1 MRRII
6 IINHANP
13 FAKGGGSYA
22 SRAYMKAFAEWAEG
36 GADICLDAE
45 SPFVE
50 DPTILA
56 AKYIKVV
63 KRSFFKRALSL
74 INGDIQRYTSF
85 IKKHLSKGQYNYEWA
100 VVSGAAEGGALVDYF
115 HSYGIKVVTIHHN
128 YEPEYIYGNTSIPI
142 LKSLLKY
149 HSYNLQKKAYRESDI
164 NLFLTNEDAQRCER
178 EYGVNT
184 AANKIIG
191 VFEFNKIPPLP
202 HSTKNESPVFI
213 ITGQLDNA
221 QGIDG
226 VEYFFHELFTYIPQ
240 KCKVIISGRNPSK
253 SIRELCSRY
262 NNVQLIPN
270 PDDMRPVIS
279 AGDFYICPTRVG
291 GGLKL
296 RVLDGLKQGLPA
308 IVHKC
313 SSRGYD
319 VYNDSRFF
327 KVFENPEQF
336 KTCVEDFGAMF
347 QANEIDKKSIYET
360 YIDSFSYEVG
370 LNRVR
375 EIMSSFDEMVLEKNV
390 E

>member
-1 MRRII
+1 MKRII

-36 GADICLDAE
+36 GADICIDAE

-50 DPTILA
+50 DSTILA
-56 AKYIKVV
+56 AKYIKVE
-63 KRSFFKRALSL
+63 KRSFFKRVLSL

-85 IKKHLSKGQYNYEWA
+85 IKKHLSKRQNCYEWA
-100 VVSGAAEGGALVDYF
+100 VISGATEGGALIDYF

-128 YEPEYIYGNTSIPI
+128 YEPEYVYDNTSIPI
-142 LKSLLKY
+142 LKNLLKF
-149 HSYNLQKKAYRESDI
+149 HSFNLQKKAYRESDI
-164 NLFLTNEDAQRCER
+164 NLFLTYEDAQRCER
-178 EYGVNT
+178 EYGPN
-184 AANKIIG
+184 AAINKLIG
-191 VFEFNKIPPLP
+191 VFEYNKIPPLP
-202 HSTKNESPVFI
+202 SSTKNESPVFI
-213 ITGQLDNA
+213 ITGLLDNA

-253 SIRELCSRY
+253 SIRALCSQY
-262 NNVQLIPN
+262 DNVQLVPN

-296 RVLDGLKQGLPA
+296 RVLDGLRLGLPA

-313 SSRGYD
+313 SARGYD
-319 VYNDSRFF
+319 IYRDSQFF
-327 KVFENPEQF
+327 RVFENSEQF
-336 KTCVEDFGAMF
+336 KTCVEDFCAMY
-347 QANEIDKKSIYET
+347 QASEIDKKSIYET
-360 YIDSFSYEVG
+360 YNDSFSYEVG
-370 LNRVR
+370 LKRVR
-375 EIMSSFDEMVLEKNV
+375 TIMSSFDEMVLKK
-390 E
+390 